1 MAINCLTHILNLSA
15 KKLLLGLYLGY
26 SSSDDDDDGADE
38 SEVTVITVA
47 GQDDDPATSPQEQ
60 LLIGDT
66 VLKVRQVEIS

>member
-15 KKLLLGLYLGY
+15 KKLLQGLYLSY

-38 SEVTVITVA
+38 SEVTVVRAA
-47 GQDDDPATSPQEQ
+47 GHDDDPAMSLREK

-66 VLKVRQVEIS
+66 VLKVRQADIS